1 MDDAI
6 LLIRVRLEFVS
17 QAVTGLRKARNI
29 YSSLPFAY
37 VMVSVNSRW
46 QKPVSVKYVSNSGLG
61 LGSLER
67 QVGLYSKSMIIL
79 DFLVE
84 SFMPLHGT

>member
-6 LLIRVRLEFVS
+6 LAIRVRLEFVS
-17 QAVTGLRKARNI
+17 QAITGFRKARNMN
-29 YSSLPFAY
+29 SRLTSAY
-37 VMVSVNSRW
+37 VMVPVNACW
-46 QKPVSVKYVSNSGLG
+46 QKPVSVKYSSNSGLG
-61 LGSLER
+61 LGGLER
-67 QVGLYSKSMIIL
+67 HGGLYSKPMIIL